1 MKGWTQW
8 RIKDFQ
14 ALGAAKPSVSIQYLS
29 IHWGKKKKER
39 EEKEEKK
46 DTHNIPFCNLCIIK
60 RDTAHVLDYTS
71 YQHFLLD
78 RGQLGQHHNLCKQ
91 PVRAILQPHKS
102 KPLED
107 KVEEGEETFP

>member
-1 MKGWTQW
+1 MAYQGLSG
-8 RIKDFQ
+8 IKCCQTERVDT
-14 ALGAAKPSVSIQYLS
+14 VSFNSLK
-29 IHWGKKKKER
+29 KKKKER